1 MSIVSRLGFTEL
13 GVKGRDGPFRYN
25 VIFVHGLK
33 GHPKHTWGRE
43 TTGGDTAHQR
53 TDVGLNKK
61 RASIRSLLKSGKT
74 TSTSPSE
81 AGNQP
86 KPFWPEEFL
95 SRDLPDA
102 RIWTYGYNAD
112 VIQGMFQAGNRNSIS
127 QHGRD
132 LSAQFERDINNRDPV
147 VFVAHSLGGILV
159 KSIIHLS
166 DECRSRTRL
175 IVFLGTPHRGS
186 RVADWGKTLSN
197 LSRVT
202 LQQPNSRILRG
213 LQIDSEVLENIHEEF
228 KVHVH
233 KCGFKIYSFQ
243 EGRAPETLG
252 ISHKIV
258 DDFSSK
264 MDLHRG
270 LETVQSVDADHR
282 QIAKCSNKED
292 PRYRAI
298 LGVLKK
304 FASEEIDCLNGEGAS
319 YIELN
324 NSTASGKHFTDY
336 TDSNVNVQPM
346 VLETGPK
353 PTLNSIYYLPF
364 TANRKFTGRE
374 SVLQAIQGK
383 LFFEPPC
390 QRIALDGLGGVGKTQ
405 VALQFAHWMKV
416 NQPKYSVFWIPVL
429 SEASFEQ
436 AYMEIGKLLSVPRE
450 SDEDYKKIVQRY
462 LSSETAG
469 KWLLI
474 IDNADDKAMIF
485 GALEK
490 PGLIN
495 FLPQS
500 DHGLFLLTSRVRE
513 IAILFAETDV
523 ISITEMSSH
532 EARALL
538 DKSLITREEGLD
550 EHADQLLKELSYLPL
565 GITQA
570 AAYLNRNSNV
580 SPRRYLDLLRGAEIE
595 KVQVLSRGFHDQRRY
610 SGSSNDIMSTWLV
623 SFSQIAKEDPFSF
636 KLLSFMACIEPRA
649 IPKIVLPFGSSEE
662 EMENAIGTL
671 CGYSFLSQRQDPNTF
686 DMHRL
691 VHLATISWL
700 EGQGMMQEILTN
712 AVRGIFENMAK
723 QSAADQSSAH
733 SKWRQILPHGLRLI
747 SQSGTLC
754 NEDLCNLADYV
765 GICLL
770 TERRFKEGIDC
781 LHSTANWAR
790 TNLARDN
797 ILGRH
802 LDFMLAYA
810 LLQEDHVDEA
820 IEIIEPIVST
830 NKETFKDDKE
840 FICDSEHLL
849 ASAYLENK
857 RVDEAIEMFEAMHK
871 NIGEDPSGFEFGYYQ
886 IGHQLAS
893 GYIEA
898 GRAKEAIEIL
908 EPIVQEKRRT
918 SRQEDRDR
926 LSSEHELGRAYL
938 RDGRIHEAIEILEH
952 VINVQKEH
960 QKEDDRA
967 RLASEHELGLA
978 CRKAKRFKEAI
989 EVLEHAV
996 KFRKAEL
1003 GEENHLALVSE
1014 HELALAYLED
1024 GRVEESIEILK
1035 RLVRIRKE
1043 TLEENDESRLAS
1055 ESALQ
1060 RAYRQRKPFIVI
1072 FTNQVP

>member
-1 MSIVSRLGFTEL
+1 MSTVSRLGFTEL

-43 TTGGDTAHQR
+43 TTGGNTAHQR
-53 TDVGLNKK
+53 IDIGFNRK

-74 TSTSPSE
+74 TSTALSE
-81 AGNQP
+81 AGGQP

-95 SRDLPDA
+95 TRDLPDA

-112 VIQGMFQAGNRNSIS
+112 VIQGMFRAGNQNSIS

-132 LSAQFERDINNRDPV
+132 LSAQFERDVANKDPV
-147 VFVAHSLGGILV
+147 VFIAHSLGGILI
-159 KSIIHLS
+159 KSVIHLS
-166 DECRSRTRL
+166 EKCRSRTRL
-175 IVFLGTPHRGS
+175 VIFLGTPHRGS
-186 RVADWGKTLSN
+186 RVADWGKIVSN
-197 LSRVT
+197 LSRVA

-213 LQIDSEVLENIHEEF
+213 LQVDSEVLENIHEEF

-270 LETVQSVDADHR
+270 LETIQSMDADHR

-298 LGVLKK
+298 LGVLKQ
-304 FASEEIDCLNGEGAS
+304 FVSEEIDCLAGEGIS
-319 YIELN
+319 HIESKS
-324 NSTASGKHFTDY
+324 STASGKHPTDY
-336 TDSNVNVQPM
+336 TDGNANVQPIAQ
-346 VLETGPK
+346 EAGPK
-353 PTLNSIYYLPF
+353 PTLNPIYYLPF

-374 SVLQAIQGK
+374 SVLQAIQKK
-383 LFFEPPC
+383 LFSDPPC

-405 VALQFAHWMKV
+405 VALQFAHWMKT
-416 NQPKYSVFWIPVL
+416 NHPTYSVFWIPVL

-450 SDEDYKKIVQRY
+450 SDEDYKKTVQRY

-474 IDNADDKAMIF
+474 IDNADDKTMIF
-485 GALEK
+485 GALGK

-523 ISITEMSSH
+523 ISIPEMNSH

-538 DKSLITREEGLD
+538 DKSVITREEGLD

-570 AAYLNRNSNV
+570 AAYLNRNSNI

-595 KVQVLSRGFHDQRRY
+595 KAQVLSRGFHDQRRY
-610 SGSSNDIMSTWLV
+610 SGLSNDIMSTWLV
-623 SFSQIAKEDPFSF
+623 SFSQIAKEDLFAF
-636 KLLSFMACIEPRA
+636 KLLSFIACIEPRA
-649 IPKIVLPFGSSEE
+649 IPKIILPFGNSEE

-671 CGYSFLSQRQDPNTF
+671 CGYSFLTQRHDPNTF

-691 VHLATISWL
+691 VHLATIRWL
-700 EGQGMMQEILTN
+700 EGQGMMQGNLTN
-712 AVRGIFENMAK
+712 ATQGIFENMAK
-723 QSAADQSSAH
+723 QSATDQFLDH
-733 SKWRQILPHGLRLI
+733 PEWRQILPHGVRLI
-747 SQSGTLC
+747 SQSEPLC
-754 NEDLCNLADYV
+754 SQDLCNLADYV

-770 TERRFKEGIDC
+770 TERRFKEVIDC
-781 LHSTANWAR
+781 LHKTASWAR
-790 TNLARDN
+790 ANLAWDN
-797 ILGRH
+797 MLWRH
-802 LDFMLAYA
+802 LDFTLAHA
-810 LLQEDHVDEA
+810 LLQEDRVDEA
-820 IEIIEPIVST
+820 IEIIEPIVIT
-830 NKETFKDDKE
+830 NKETTKDDKE
-840 FICDSEHLL
+840 LICHSEHLL

-871 NIGEDPSGFEFGYYQ
+871 NIGEDTSDFKFSYDQ

-893 GYIEA
+893 AYIEA

-908 EPIVQEKRRT
+908 EPIVEENRRT

-938 RDGRIHEAIEILEH
+938 RDDRIHEAIEILEH

-978 CRKAKRFKEAI
+978 CRKAKRLKEAI

-1024 GRVEESIEILK
+1024 GRVEESIKILK

>member
-1 MSIVSRLGFTEL
+1 MSTVHRLGFTEL

-33 GHPKHTWGRE
+33 GHPRHTWGRE
-43 TTGGDTAHQR
+43 TTEGDATHRR
-53 TDVGLNKK
+53 TDVGLNRRKS
-61 RASIRSLLKSGKT
+61 SIKSLLKSRKT
-74 TSTSPSE
+74 TSTSLSE

-95 SRDLPDA
+95 TGDLPDA

-112 VIQGMFQAGNRNSIS
+112 VIQGMFQAGNQNSIS

-132 LSAQFERDINNRDPV
+132 LSAQFERDIDNNDPV
-147 VFVAHSLGGILV
+147 VFIAHSLGGILV
-159 KSIIHLS
+159 KSVIHLS
-166 DECRSRTRL
+166 ENCRSRTRL
-175 IVFLGTPHRGS
+175 IIFLGTPHRGS
-186 RVADWGKTLSN
+186 RVADWGKILSN
-197 LSRVT
+197 LSRVA

-213 LQIDSEVLENIHEEF
+213 LQVDSEVLENIHEEF

-233 KCGFKIYSFQ
+233 RHEFKIYSFQ

-270 LETVQSVDADHR
+270 LETVQSMDADHR
-282 QIAKCSNKED
+282 QIAKCINKED
-292 PRYRAI
+292 PRYRAL
-298 LGVLKK
+298 LGVLKQL
-304 FASEEIDCLNGEGAS
+304 AIEEIDCLNGEGAS
-319 YIELN
+319 YNEPN
-324 NSTASGKHFTDY
+324 NSTAIGKHPTDY
-336 TDSNVNVQPM
+336 TDGSANVQPM
-346 VLETGPK
+346 VLKAGPK
-353 PTLNSIYYLPF
+353 PTLNPIYYLPF
-364 TANRKFTGRE
+364 TANKKFTGRE

-383 LFFEPPC
+383 LFSDPPC

-405 VALQFAHWMKV
+405 VALQFAHWMKA
-416 NQPKYSVFWIPVL
+416 NQPTYSVFWIPVL

-436 AYMEIGKLLSVPRE
+436 AYMEVGKLLSVPRE
-450 SDEDYKKIVQRY
+450 SDEDYKKTIQRY
-462 LSSETAG
+462 LSSEAAG

-474 IDNADDKAMIF
+474 IDNADDKAMMF
-485 GALEK
+485 GTLGK
-490 PGLIN
+490 LGLIN

-500 DHGLFLLTSRVRE
+500 DHGLFLLTSRVKE

-523 ISITEMSSH
+523 ISITEMTSD
-532 EARALL
+532 EARVLL
-538 DKSLITREEGLD
+538 DKSLITREESLE

-570 AAYLNRNSNV
+570 AAYLNRNTNISL
-580 SPRRYLDLLRGAEIE
+580 RRYLDLLRGAEIE

-610 SGSSNDIMSTWLV
+610 PGLSNDIMSTWLV

-649 IPKIVLPFGSSEE
+649 IPKIILPFGNSEE

-671 CGYSFLSQRQDPNTF
+671 CGYSFLTQRQDPNTF

-691 VHLATISWL
+691 VHLATIRWL
-700 EGQGMMQEILTN
+700 EGQGMMKEILTN
-712 AVRGIFENMAK
+712 AVQGIFENVAK
-723 QSAADQSSAH
+723 QSTADQSLAH
-733 SKWRQILPHGLRLI
+733 EWRQILPHGLRLI
-747 SQSGTLC
+747 SQSEYHYSKVLC
-754 NEDLCNLADYV
+754 DLADYV

-770 TERRFKEGIDC
+770 TERRFKEAIDC
-781 LHSTANWAR
+781 LPKIANWAR
-790 TNLARDN
+790 ANLARDDY
-797 ILGRH
+797 LWRH
-802 LDFMLAYA
+802 LDFMLAHA

-830 NKETFKDDKE
+830 NKKTINDKQ
-840 FICDSEHLL
+840 FVFQSEHLL

-857 RVDEAIEMFEAMHK
+857 RVDEAIEMFEAMYK
-871 NIGEDPSGFEFGYYQ
+871 DIGEDTSGFEFAYSQ
-886 IGHQLAS
+886 TRHQLAS
-893 GYIEA
+893 AYIEA
-898 GRAKEAIEIL
+898 GRASTAIEIL

-918 SRQEDRDR
+918 SKQEDRHR
-926 LSSEHELGRAYL
+926 LSSEHELGRAYF
-938 RDGRIHEAIEILEH
+938 RDGRIHEAIEILSH

-960 QKEDDRA
+960 QKEDDQT
-967 RLASEHELGLA
+967 RLTSEHELGLA
-978 CRKAKRFKEAI
+978 FQKAQRFKEAI

-996 KFRKAEL
+996 KFRKAVL
-1003 GEENHLALVSE
+1003 GEENHITLVSE

-1024 GRVEESIEILK
+1024 ERVEESIEILE
-1035 RLVRIRKE
+1035 RVVRIRKE

-1055 ESALQ
+1055 ESALK
-1060 RAYRQRKPFIVI
+1060 RAYLQRKPFIVI
-1072 FTNQVP
+1072 LTGQVP